1 MVLTKNGRM
10 NPWGPDGIIHGGP
23 VSPLLQI
30 RLGFGVHLVCHSG
43 GSRGVTPA
51 PTSTPNFCAAPLPRC
66 PQMVAWRPIWWQN
79 LVRPG
84 VPGESGPRQSG
95 MFWTSG
101 SVESLPN
108 GDSPQE
114 LQTSRDAAS
123 TAPRAFRFRLCLYRF
138 RKALNFQVQAG
149 GVESFSLD

>member
-1 MVLTKNGRM
+1 M
-10 NPWGPDGIIHGGP
+10 NSLGLDGITHGGP

-30 RLGFGVHLVCHSG
+30 RVGFGVPLVCHSG
-43 GSRGVTPA
+43 NSRSMTPA
-51 PTSTPNFCAAPLPRC
+51 PTSPPNFCAAPLPPC

-79 LVRPG
+79 LVRLG

-95 MFWTSG
+95 MFCTSG

-114 LQTSRDAAS
+114 LQTSSRDAAS
-123 TAPRAFRFRLCLYRF
+123 TESRAFRFRLCLYRF
-138 RKALNFQVQAG
+138 RKALNFFVQA
-149 GVESFSLD
+149 